1 MLFVVVKNNVEQHVC
16 VCVPRHLRETQR
28 ENIEYGFSMC
38 PLLFVV
44 VTPER
49 ERERVS

>member
-1 MLFVVVKNNVEQHVC
+1 MHVR
-16 VCVPRHLRETQR
+16 VPRHLRETQR
-28 ENIEYGFSMC
+28 ENIKYGFSMC

-49 ERERVS
+49 ERERERE